1 MKYYCN
7 EDAKNLV
14 ELEIQNRK
22 EALKLYDGI
31 IEVVKKFDGKVLNKR
46 FDTALKKFD
55 GRLGYNERNSFFEI
69 EMNVFD
75 NRSCKSVKKDT
86 YGYSCTNYITDSYL
100 TLNTI
105 MYTFSYNPDIEKV
118 MLDKDRRIIA
128 EVVIKGL
135 EKGKADIEKKIEV
148 LENSIDKAEEW
159 KTKLEKLKREVEN
172 VMSEVPYIIREYYD
186 INYHVE
192 NR

>member
-1 MKYYCN
+1 MKHYCN
-7 EDAKNLV
+7 EDARNLV

-46 FDTALKKFD
+46 FDTALKQFD
-55 GRLGYNERNSFFEI
+55 GRLSYNREHSCFEI
-69 EMNVFD
+69 KMNVFD

-100 TLNTI
+100 RLNNLV
-105 MYTFSYNPDIEKV
+105 YTHSYNAKDVV
-118 MLDKDRRIIA
+118 MLDNERIISSVLIEA
-128 EVVIKGL
+128 L
-135 EKGKADIEKKIEV
+135 NKGKEQMKNNIKE
-148 LENSIDKAEEW
+148 LENSIDKVDEW
-159 KTKLEKLKREVEN
+159 KNKLKALQIEMEEV
-172 VMSEVPYIIREYYD
+172 MKEVPYIIREYYD
-186 INYHVE
+186 INYRVE